1 MAASPMLQPV
11 FAMAAITFAVWL
23 RLYVVRIPEM
33 RRRRIHPQAVAGSAA
48 KATAFEDTRASDNF
62 INLFEMPVLFYVAA
76 FVAILADG
84 VTPLALALAWGFV
97 GLRAVHS
104 LIQCSYNRVMHRFA
118 VYSLSSVVLASLW
131 VHLALRVLA

>member
-1 MAASPMLQPV
+1 MATRTTRAKATTAQD
-11 FAMAAITFAVWL
+11 TTKEKTTKAVK
-23 RLYVVRIPEM
+23 
-33 RRRRIHPQAVAGSAA
+33 QTGGSAA

-62 INLFEMPVLFYVAA
+62 VNLFEMPVLFYVAA
-76 FVAILADG
+76 FVAILADA
-84 VTPLALALAWGFV
+84 VTPLALALAWSFA

-118 VYSLSSVVLASLW
+118 VYSLSSLVLAALW